1 MIKVRNPNPFAFD
14 GIPARGE
21 GMFPGDAAK
30 ARRFGLVVLE
40 DETAPDPAADSG
52 SSRTP
57 PRPSSRPRSTRP
69 IGARP
74 RTCGAGF
81 RTTARATWPRTFS
94 PCLLAPAT

>member
-40 DETAPDPAADSG
+40 DETAPDPAPEKPRRG
-52 SSRTP
+52 RP
-57 PRPSSRPRSTRP
+57 PKAAAEPSEE
-69 IGARP
+69 
-74 RTCGAGF
+74 
-81 RTTARATWPRTFS
+81 
-94 PCLLAPAT
+94 